1 MSMTIT
7 PLLCAAT
14 LCCASAVAHAADAP
28 ATDNTIRIA
37 LASGIGNRL
46 SRNRPGPGDQERA
59 LQRGDRQGAPANAG
73 RRQPD
78 RPSQHTARAYRDSA
92 GRTREESLNDKG
104 DVRMVVIK
112 DPVAGVRWILSP
124 QAKTATRISMPAGK
138 PAAFYKAPQ
147 DGNMHVL
154 ERTMSPDGSAEHD
167 RHEAR
172 GAGGRRGA
180 GKHRRSSRCVCRRD
194 ASRMNGALPQ
204 MNLLLSGAY
213 GDMKWSRHATS
224 KTLAPREI
232 DGVKAT
238 GQVRSYEIPAGELGN
253 RNPIVVSD
261 ETWYA
266 PDLHITLS
274 SKHSDPRT
282 GDSLFRIENLKRDE
296 PAPALFAPP
305 ADYAVKDLGAI
316 APARQ
321 PTKKRSNASAAG
333 PAVSLSC
340 AARWWNRT
348 SRRSSAFR
356 TAADRHR

>member
-14 LCCASAVAHAADAP
+14 LCCAGAVAHAADAP

-37 LASGIGNRL
+37 MASGSDIGF
-46 SRNRPGPGDQERA
+46 PGTGPGRAIKNAPYSAEIVKERQQT
-59 LQRGDRQGAPANAG
+59 LGDGNQIVHHN
-73 RRQPD
+73 
-78 RPSQHTARAYRDSA
+78 TARAYRDSA
-92 GRTREESLNDKG
+92 GRTRDESLNDKG

-154 ERTMSPDGSAEHD
+154 ERTVSPDGSAERIVMKRVTPAED
-167 RHEAR
+167 GAQEAPEKFTLR
-172 GAGGRRGA
+172 LPPRREQ
-180 GKHRRSSRCVCRRD
+180 D
-194 ASRMNGALPQ
+194 DGALPQ

-305 ADYAVKDLGAI
+305 ADYAVKDLAALRQRGADQK
-316 APARQ
+316 AQ
-321 PTKKRSNASAAG
+321 
-333 PAVSLSC
+333 
-340 AARWWNRT
+340 
-348 SRRSSAFR
+348 
-356 TAADRHR
+356 